1 MMNVNVGFTK
11 WSLSDQAQNALKAE
25 ILSGQLEPG
34 QRIDLNVY
42 RRAWSISITPLRD
55 AVRSLESA
63 GLVEVSP
70 RRGVF
75 VAQLDRNALREIFE
89 LRIGLECIAVEL
101 ATPLVPE
108 AEARDVLNAYARA
121 RDSTNEDGRKR
132 LLSEADPRIHE
143 LAVRHCGNGRLTA
156 MIDSIRD
163 LVLLS
168 QRTIMLFLNEP
179 LETTLPEH
187 IAIAEAVCAR
197 DAGGA
202 NRAMHAHLSNTLR
215 RVETFLEE
223 QGEARLRDS
232 LPSS

>member
-1 MMNVNVGFTK
+1 MDVNIGFSK
-11 WSLSDQAQNALKAE
+11 SSLSEQAENALRAQ
-25 ILSGQLEPG
+25 ILAGQLEPG

-63 GLVEVSP
+63 GLVEVAP

-101 ATPLVPE
+101 ATPRVPE
-108 AEARDVLNAYARA
+108 AEARDTLQAYTRA
-121 RDSTNEDGRKR
+121 RDTTNEEIREQ
-132 LLSEADPRIHE
+132 LLSQVDLKIHD
-143 LAVRHCGNGRLTA
+143 LAVKHCGNRRLTA

-163 LVLLS
+163 LVVLS
-168 QRTIMLFLNEP
+168 QRRIISCIDEP
-179 LETTLPEH
+179 FEATRPEH

-197 DAGGA
+197 DAGRA
-202 NRAMHAHLSNTLR
+202 SRAMHAHLSNTLR
-215 RVETFLEE
+215 RVETFLDER
-223 QGEARLRDS
+223 GEARRSDPL
-232 LPSS
+232 SS